1 MSTLMLQQLPPE
13 PSWLAQAHEQE
24 RTYLQRALAGEDIR
38 NEVILY
44 LQPRITAL
52 ATRMHM
58 RLTQSVQR
66 GNVIERGDLENSAN
80 VAMLASYEVA
90 LTKENPFGY
99 LFKAAKVA
107 MIHYLNG
114 RTGQTIN
121 TRDQN
126 EHITV
131 LSLDFSRADGQT
143 LADELACELCLPNEA
158 EHQRRLQIWQAIE
171 ALPEKQRMVVQR
183 YFGFHEHSPESLNQI
198 SLLFSSSPRTGS
210 ARRHYHQALNTLRQ
224 MLPLPTKQT
233 RKCTSSHLPRE
244 EARG

>member
-1 MSTLMLQQLPPE
+1 MSTLLLQQSSPE
-13 PSWLAQAHEQE
+13 SSWLAQAHEQE

-80 VAMLASYEVA
+80 VAMLASYDQA

-114 RTGQTIN
+114 RTGQSIN
-121 TRDQN
+121 THGQS
-126 EHITV
+126 EPIAV
-131 LSLDFSRADGQT
+131 LSLDFSREDGQT
-143 LADELACELCLPNEA
+143 LADELACELQLPNEA
-158 EHQRRLQIWQAIE
+158 ECQRRLLIWQAIE
-171 ALPEKQRMVVQR
+171 TLPEKQKAVVQR
-183 YFGFHEHSPESLNQI
+183 YFGFNEHAPESLNQI

-224 MLPLPTKQT
+224 MLPLPAEQT
-233 RKCTSSHLPRE
+233 RKRASSHSLRE